1 VTAKAPAIE
10 ELERLAYASWPA
22 AEVRELEGWRLRFTG
37 GVTRRANSVWVNE
50 GRDTPELAARI
61 AAAEKFY
68 RERGQPALF
77 QLSPLARPAGLD
89 AELAARGYAV
99 DAETS
104 LQTAEARTAAT
115 GVDGA
120 KTVRI
125 EPRLFEDWFE
135 ISGRRGR
142 FVNAQDIYR
151 GLLERLGER
160 AVYALA
166 LDGGEPAAVGL
177 LVIDG
182 KWAGVFSML
191 TLAAHRRRGHANAIV
206 RALARGAVARGV
218 ERLYLQVECDNTASL
233 ALYAAC
239 GFRERYRY
247 HYRALDGLNPRS

>member
-1 VTAKAPAIE
+1 MTANAPAIE

-22 AEVRELEGWRLRFTG
+22 AEVRELDGWRLRFTG
-37 GVTRRANSVWVNE
+37 GVTRRANSVWANE
-50 GRDTPELAARI
+50 GRDTLELAARI
-61 AAAEKFY
+61 AAVEKFY

-89 AELAARGYAV
+89 TELAARGYAV

-104 LQTAEARTAAT
+104 LQTADARVAAT
-115 GVDGA
+115 GLDGA

-125 EPRLFEDWFE
+125 EPRLFDDWFE

-142 FVNAQDIYR
+142 FVAAQDVYR

-160 AVYALA
+160 ALYALA
-166 LDGGEPAAVGL
+166 LEGGEPAAVGL

-182 KWAGVFSML
+182 TWAGIFSML

-206 RALARGAVARGV
+206 RTMAETALARGI
-218 ERLYLQVECDNTASL
+218 EHLYLQVERDNPAAV

-247 HYRALDGLNPRS
+247 HYRSRAGAP